1 MLKDYKINLDDSSRE
16 ISERIKK
23 ENIYTEFVSSQEQGF
38 IRFINYINEVIDM
51 LKQKAKISPFIEIR
65 ARIKD
70 TNSALNNFFNDK
82 LLDDVFGVEIICAS
96 ENEINIIKNEL
107 EKYLKSTRSKKHD
120 KPNGYKAEHESYSAK
135 SSNIEDIE
143 HWHLNKDDVPV
154 VECQFKTIEVELN
167 PEASHHDYKKV
178 NKQEIQSK
186 LETQTLE
193 IGKEI
198 PRMWVSRESGMHELS
213 YKEIIQRIYPFVDIT
228 TIKEPEE
235 DLKTK

>member
-1 MLKDYKINLDDSSRE
+1 MLEDYKINVGNNVAE
-16 ISERIKK
+16 KVNK
-23 ENIYTEFVSSQEQGF
+23 ENLYNEFVSAQEQGF
-38 IRFINYINEVIDM
+38 IRFINYINGVIYI

-70 TNSALNNFFNDK
+70 TNSALNNFFNNK
-82 LLDDVFGVEIICAS
+82 LLDDVFGVEIICA
-96 ENEINIIKNEL
+96 NEKEIEIIKNEL
-107 EKYLKSTRSKKHD
+107 EKNFKSTRSKKHN
-120 KPNGYKAEHESYSAK
+120 KSNGYKAEHESYSINNK
-135 SSNIEDIE
+135 NNEDIE
-143 HWHLNKDDVPV
+143 HWHLDRDDVPV

-178 NKQEIQSK
+178 DKQEIQSK

-198 PRMWVSRESGMHELS
+198 PRMWVSRETGMHELS

-228 TIKEPEE
+228 TIKEPEK

>member
-1 MLKDYKINLDDSSRE
+1 MLKDYKYNLDDSAQK
-16 ISERIKK
+16 ITERIKK
-23 ENIYTEFVSSQEQGF
+23 ENIYTRFVLSQEQGF

-70 TNSALNNFFNDK
+70 TNSALNNFLNNK

-96 ENEINIIKNEL
+96 ENEINIIKHEL
-107 EKYLKSTRSKKHD
+107 EKKFKSTRSKKHD
-120 KPNGYKAEHESYSAK
+120 KPNGYKAEHESYSVNNK
-135 SSNIEDIE
+135 KNEDIE
-143 HWHLNKDDVPV
+143 RWHLDKDDVPV
-154 VECQFKTIEVELN
+154 VECQFKTIDVELN

-186 LETQTLE
+186 LEKETLE

-198 PRMWVSRESGMHELS
+198 PRMWVSRENGMIELS

-228 TIKEPEE
+228 TIKEPEKS
-235 DLKTK
+235 LKIK